1 MQAARQVRF
10 RLREAHLQLNVLN
23 ALLVHTQRI
32 KLLASCAP
40 LERMVPRL
48 GSLVQLVVELF
59 HVLLVSTPFLELHPT
74 LSQIRLSAL
83 TAQLEH
89 LQLMIANQAMI
100 VKNAQ
105 LVHSHQHLDL
115 RARTALLEAI
125 LQLVQFRA

>member
-1 MQAARQVRF
+1 
-10 RLREAHLQLNVLN
+10 
-23 ALLVHTQRI
+23 
-32 KLLASCAP
+32 
-40 LERMVPRL
+40 MVPRL

-74 LSQIRLSAL
+74 LSQMRLSAQ

-105 LVHSHQHLDL
+105 LAHFHQHLDL
-115 RARTALLEAI
+115 LARTALLEAI
-125 LQLVQFRA
+125 LKLVQFRA